1 MHIWYAAMVE
11 DLQYDLLAEI
21 ASLYYE
27 MDLSQSEIG
36 ERLGLSRVKVY
47 RLLKKAKEAQVVQ
60 ITINWSIERDSSL
73 EEALCTT
80 FSLDRA
86 LVLKSAP
93 QDFGPNGDGIGL
105 RRLGQMAARHL
116 ALALQDGMTL
126 AVCLGR

>member
-1 MHIWYAAMVE
+1 MVE

-60 ITINWSIERDSSL
+60 ITINWSIERDGSL
-73 EEALCTT
+73 EGALCAA

-93 QDFGPNGDGIGL
+93 QDFGPSGDGIGL

-116 ALALQDGMTL
+116 ALAL
-126 AVCLGR
+126 